1 MDTILTNA
9 FYELDLTQKILF
21 ELWKGLQLTQTEIAE
36 IMGVNYGEFV
46 REQYQVTRQ
55 INSTRQELLEK
66 LVREILADSQIT
78 ITKQKF
84 KELKKIL

>member
-84 KELKKIL
+84 KELKIL